1 MFRLLCHSCCVVFC
15 CLLAILAAWAVF
27 AIVPAQAT
35 PRLDASFGRDGRVA
49 VELGANNSAN
59 AIALQPDGKIV
70 VAGSVSPGEA
80 RNFSLLRFNQD
91 GSLDTS
97 FNGEG
102 ALITSV
108 SLGDDEALALGI
120 LADGRIVA
128 GGYSFNGK
136 NRDFA
141 LVCYFADGRLDKG
154 FGRNGVALTPV
165 SGGDDEISA
174 LVISADNKIVVA
186 GNVSGTAGTV
196 AVAARY
202 LADGELDSS
211 FGERGVSLIG
221 VGEVSRAEGI
231 VLRDEGGVVLSGT
244 FRTGNRTSLMLVG
257 LDSYGLL
264 DNSFGQNGVAV
275 PAGTLPLSEGYR
287 LAADSEGL
295 LYVAGA
301 VGTPGKRD
309 SALFRFF
316 SDGSPDPGFGRAGV
330 VINPVSPADD
340 VLYDVAVN
348 PRGVVASGFTTE
360 AGQRRFLLASYAPVN
375 GSLDAVGMR
384 LPVVQLVE
392 GKKYPVLSSEVK
404 RRPKM
409 RQAQQV
415 RPQRTDALVMP
426 LSGLLP
432 QSSRGRNVDA
442 AAGGFL
448 FDNRIDSS
456 SAYRHGKGQ
465 SRSQNN
471 PIHPWQRFRQTLVDF
486 FLPAAMAAERMPS
499 PDNSAAVLP
508 EEAPKVRVFSFGQG
522 EGVSY
527 AATMDGA
534 GNVLVVGTVARGQ
547 GSSMAV
553 ARFDAASLYTTDAF
567 VNQLGFSTAA
577 IRTGLPSA
585 ITRSTATCGG
595 EILPV
600 LGAPVRQ
607 RGLVFSTQANP
618 VLPWRSPPEEE
629 GEDGFF
635 MAAGRFAPHSADLM
649 QRVTDEPA
657 RSGHGKL
664 SSLSLGDA
672 GSGLVGNR
680 AVANAT
686 GMFGAEMPAADRNP
700 VLRGA
705 TANGAGHGSF
715 STTLNALRPGTVY
728 YVRAY
733 AITQGGQVFYGTQH
747 AFTTAEACFIA
758 TAAFGSP
765 THPAVAILRQF
776 RDSMLSTNTLGQS
789 FIDTYYRFSPP
800 LAQVIAGH
808 APLRWVVH
816 LALLP
821 LVAFSW
827 LALHC
832 GLLFAFALALSM
844 PVIVRLTCFR
854 RCRPRALLGSPSLQ
868 WQSLRRLRRQ
878 QGFTLIE
885 LMVVMV
891 ILGILAALVV
901 PRIMD
906 RPEEARRTKAGVQIR
921 AMEQALQ
928 LYRLD
933 NGQYPTTE
941 QGLQALVAPPTL
953 GPPARKW
960 RQGGY
965 LERGRVPNDPWDGN
979 YVYLCPGLHGDF
991 DLMSYGA
998 DNQAGGEGRDAD
1010 VNNWEL
1016 E

>member
-1 MFRLLCHSCCVVFC
+1 MSRLLYHSCYVVFC
-15 CLLAILAAWAVF
+15 CLLAILAAWTVF
-27 AIVPAQAT
+27 AMVPAQAA

-49 VELGANNSAN
+49 VELGVNNSAN

-70 VAGSVSPGEA
+70 VAGSVNPGEA

-154 FGRNGVALTPV
+154 FGRNGVVLTPV

-257 LDSYGLL
+257 LDSHGLL

-287 LAADSEGL
+287 LAVDSEGL

-301 VGTPGKRD
+301 VGAPGKRD

-316 SDGSPDPGFGRAGV
+316 SNGSPDPDFGRTGV

-360 AGQRRFLLASYAPVN
+360 AGQRRFLLASYTPVN
-375 GSLDAVGMR
+375 GSLDAAGMR

-392 GKKYPVLSSEVK
+392 GKKYPVLSNEVK

-415 RPQRTDALVMP
+415 RLQRTDALVMP
-426 LSGLLP
+426 LPS
-432 QSSRGRNVDA
+432 QRRNAHA
-442 AAGGFL
+442 AAGGFSS
-448 FDNRIDSS
+448 DNRIGSS
-456 SAYRHGKGQ
+456 SDHSHGKGQ
-465 SRSQNN
+465 DHNQNT
-471 PIHPWQRFRQTLVDF
+471 PTHPWQRFTQTLVNF
-486 FLPAAMAAERMPS
+486 FFPAAMAAERILS
-499 PDNSAAVLP
+499 PDNSAAALP
-508 EEAPKVRVFSFGQG
+508 EEAAKVRVFSFGQG

-577 IRTGLPSA
+577 IRTGLPNG

-607 RGLVFSTQANP
+607 RGLVFSTKANP
-618 VLPWRSPPEEE
+618 VLLWRSPPAEAGEE
-629 GEDGFF
+629 DFF
-635 MAAGRFAPHSADLM
+635 VAAGRFTPHSAGLT
-649 QRVTDEPA
+649 QRVPDEPA

-664 SSLSLGDA
+664 SPLSLGDA
-672 GSGLVGNR
+672 SSGSVGNR

-686 GMFGAEMPAADRNP
+686 GIFGAEMPAAGRNP

-733 AITQGGQVFYGTQH
+733 AITQDGQVFYGTQH

-758 TAAFGSP
+758 TAAFGSL

-808 APLRWVVH
+808 APLRWVVY

-832 GLLFAFALALSM
+832 GLLLALALALSM
-844 PVIVRLTCFR
+844 PVMMYLTCCMR
-854 RCRPRALLGSPSLQ
+854 RRAGTLLGSPSLRRQ
-868 WQSLRRLRRQ
+868 PLRRLRRQ

-906 RPEEARRTKAGVQIR
+906 RPEEARRTKAEVQIR

-941 QGLQALVAPPTL
+941 QGLQALVALPTL

-965 LERGRVPNDPWDGN
+965 LERGRVPKDPWDGN

-998 DNQAGGEGRDAD
+998 DNQVGGEGRDAD